1 MSVTV
6 DDVRADTP
14 TDRTDEDLQRMLDA
28 NVAAIDRS
36 AGKADSETQTE
47 DASGNPWVV
56 LNRLS
61 TSITSIT
68 ERRRHSDDAVTLS
81 TDDWRKVGD
90 RKFLRLTDGTNPAS
104 FWGKEVVFTYVPEID
119 ADMRDLVTL
128 ELCKMDIN
136 FQAFDREKAG
146 DNWEGEQKD
155 YRKRRNGLF
164 RQIREGMTPII

>member
-6 DDVRADTP
+6 DDVRAQVP
-14 TDRTDEDLQRMLDA
+14 NDRTDADLQRMLDA
-28 NVAAIDRS
+28 NVEAIDRS
-36 AGKADSETQTE
+36 AGKTGSETQAD
-47 DASGNPWVV
+47 DASGSEWFV

-61 TSITSIT
+61 TSITSVT
-68 ERRRHSDDAVTLS
+68 ERQRHSDDAVTLS

-104 FWGKEVVFTYVPEID
+104 FWGKEVIFTYVPEID

-128 ELCKMDIN
+128 ELCEMDLN
-136 FQAFDREKAG
+136 FQAFDREKSGA
-146 DNWEGEQKD
+146 DWEGEQKD

-164 RQIREGMTPII
+164 RQIREGLSPII